1 MDGAI
6 NEHKVMRLEKMEK
19 VQDKFSIIQI
29 LQKIILK
36 TKEKIAS
43 MSKILKGYKRLS
55 EGSQE
60 KEEWER

>member
-1 MDGAI
+1 MDGAV
-6 NEHKVMRLEKMEK
+6 NEHKVMRLEKIEK

-43 MSKILKGYKRLS
+43 MSKILRGYKRLS

-60 KEEWER
+60 IDR

>member
-1 MDGAI
+1 MV
-6 NEHKVMRLEKMEK
+6 NEHKVLRLEKMEK

-29 LQKIILK
+29 LQKIIVK

-43 MSKILKGYKRLS
+43 MSKILRGYKRLS

-60 KEEWER
+60 IER

>member
-60 KEEWER
+60 IER